1 MSRKTVFT
9 CLTHLP
15 LSPKPLHSRLEIH
28 AIYIVEINFW
38 LLQTVEYFLV
48 KEVNYVVTDRSLYT
62 STSVGA
68 GCGSVSG
75 NTPKCTLLSSTSTP
89 LGGHYSESP
98 ATLDSPGDGLRGGRR
113 SVSCFLALCFEM
125 TLFSM
130 QLTFPTNSYAHLI
143 IEAVLP
149 SCRLTSCTMWYII
162 YVHKLVL

>member
-1 MSRKTVFT
+1 MSHSSSFASQT
-9 CLTHLP
+9 
-15 LSPKPLHSRLEIH
+15 LHNRLEIH
-28 AIYIVEINFW
+28 AIHIVDTNSW

-113 SVSCFLALCFEM
+113 SVSCFWALCFEM

-130 QLTFPTNSYAHLI
+130 LVTLPTNIYAHLVT
-143 IEAVLP
+143 EAVLP

-162 YVHKLVL
+162 NLFFNTVTCC